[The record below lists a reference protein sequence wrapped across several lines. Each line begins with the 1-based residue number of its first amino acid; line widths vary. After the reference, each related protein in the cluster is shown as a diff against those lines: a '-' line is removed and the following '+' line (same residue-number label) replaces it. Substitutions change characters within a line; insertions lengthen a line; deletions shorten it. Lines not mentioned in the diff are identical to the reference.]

1 MHHLRTWQLFAICVL
16 IWSTTWYAITF
27 QIGDLSPEAGVALR
41 FAIAGLTVLG
51 WRALAGDRL
60 RFGPADH
67 ARFALQGAFLYGVS
81 YVAVYHAEKHVVSGL
96 VAVGYSASPLVTG
109 LGAHWLFGVKVTRR
123 FLAGGLLG
131 LAGVVLI
138 FWPDIVHPSG
148 NRDTSLG
155 VMFTVAGVLL
165 AAVGSLTAS
174 RNRTAGLPF
183 WPSLGYGML
192 YGAGSAAVIAL
203 ALGASFVPP
212 ASATWWL
219 SLLYL
224 ALAGSVVTFACFLT
238 LQNRIGPGPTAA
250 VGVMTPLLALLVS
263 MAFEGFR
270 PGAITAAGA
279 ALAVAGNVLML
290 RRAG

>member
-27 QIGDLSPEAGVALR
+27 QIGGLSPEAGVALR

-165 AAVGSLTAS
+165 GVVDGHVGHAVQE
-174 RNRTAGLPF
+174 R
-183 WPSLGYGML
+183 
-192 YGAGSAAVIAL
+192 AL
-203 ALGASFVPP
+203 QREARVVRRPEDQTIPDRRPP
-212 ASATWWL
+212 AEHGEPGDRETQRHARFRRH
-219 SLLYL
+219 
-224 ALAGSVVTFACFLT
+224 VTDLERDRVPGRAPDQHADREQL
-238 LQNRIGPGPTAA
+238 PGPQVVHVVPRGQPPRASSVARPTTSSNIR
-250 VGVMTPLLALLVS
+250 GVRRRVLV
-263 MAFEGFR
+263 
-270 PGAITAAGA
+270 
-279 ALAVAGNVLML
+279 L
-290 RRAG
+290 

>member
-1 MHHLRTWQLFAICVL
+1 MHHLRTWQLFATCVL

-27 QIGDLSPEAGVALR
+27 QIGEMSPEAGVALR
-41 FAIAGLTVLG
+41 FAIAGCAVLG
-51 WRALAGDRL
+51 WRALVGDRL
-60 RFGPADH
+60 RFGRADH

-155 VMFTVAGVLL
+155 VMYTVAGVLL